1 MFPRLS
7 PETLG
12 WPLKIIMKRRKR
24 GEKKKKKNSCDLA
37 IFRYFSNS
45 LIFHGIVFNH
55 WIFIFVTRYR
65 NFREQTGSD
74 KRNENFHPLRP
85 ENRIFRPVFRP
96 DSSNIH
102 EGEGGREEIVRTK
115 IVINFAIS
123 RTRRFLFIRR
133 TRGRIR
139 NENWAGDFDIVVEA
153 YRYENVSPKLS
164 TVFRANLERA

>member
-1 MFPRLS
+1 MSLGI
-7 PETLG
+7 ETSASKQDRTNG
-12 WPLKIIMKRRKR
+12 TKIFTPSGPKIEFSARFFARIHRTYTRER
-24 GEKKKKKNSCDLA
+24 G
-37 IFRYFSNS
+37 
-45 LIFHGIVFNH
+45 
-55 WIFIFVTRYR
+55 
-65 NFREQTGSD
+65 
-74 KRNENFHPLRP
+74 
-85 ENRIFRPVFRP
+85 
-96 DSSNIH
+96 
-102 EGEGGREEIVRTK
+102 GGEEIVRTK